1 MKIKMK
7 RMTYDEVMALPRP
20 RHRRPLRPDMVFRT
34 IIRVGS
40 IPALI
45 KSKFSYTTQ
54 RMEFAG
60 KGPWLVLMNHS
71 CFMDLKI
78 ASKILYPKPFCT
90 VCTSDGFVGKN
101 WLMRVIGCIPTQ
113 KFVSDLSLIR
123 DILYAVREKKTSV
136 LMYPEAGYSFD
147 GRATPLPRKLGVL
160 LKKLDVPVVTIT
172 SKGAFARDPLYNGL
186 QLRKVKVSAHVQCLL
201 TPEEIREKS
210 VDELD
215 RMLDD
220 VFTFDNFRWQQENN
234 VIIDEPFRA
243 DGLHRLLYQCPHCGT
258 EGQCEGKGIHWTCHA
273 CGKQYELT
281 ENGFLSAV
289 AGETCFSHV
298 PDWYDWQREQVRK
311 EIAEGRYRLETDVEI
326 GLLVDHKALYI
337 VGDGHLS
344 HSADGFVLTGCEGK
358 LHYTQPPIFSY
369 SLNSDYFWY
378 EIGDVISI
386 GDRNCLYYCFPKDNG
401 ISVAKARI
409 ATEELYKIAK
419 EAKNAK

>member
-45 KSKFSYTTQ
+45 KSKFSYTAH
-54 RMEFAG
+54 RMDLAG

-71 CFMDLKI
+71 CFMDLKM

-210 VDELD
+210 V
-215 RMLDD
+215 
-220 VFTFDNFRWQQENN
+220 
-234 VIIDEPFRA
+234 
-243 DGLHRLLYQCPHCGT
+243 
-258 EGQCEGKGIHWTCHA
+258 
-273 CGKQYELT
+273 
-281 ENGFLSAV
+281 
-289 AGETCFSHV
+289 
-298 PDWYDWQREQVRK
+298 
-311 EIAEGRYRLETDVEI
+311 
-326 GLLVDHKALYI
+326 
-337 VGDGHLS
+337 
-344 HSADGFVLTGCEGK
+344 
-358 LHYTQPPIFSY
+358 
-369 SLNSDYFWY
+369 
-378 EIGDVISI
+378 
-386 GDRNCLYYCFPKDNG
+386 
-401 ISVAKARI
+401 
-409 ATEELYKIAK
+409 
-419 EAKNAK
+419 

>member
-1 MKIKMK
+1 
-7 RMTYDEVMALPRP
+7 
-20 RHRRPLRPDMVFRT
+20 
-34 IIRVGS
+34 
-40 IPALI
+40 
-45 KSKFSYTTQ
+45 
-54 RMEFAG
+54 
-60 KGPWLVLMNHS
+60 
-71 CFMDLKI
+71 
-78 ASKILYPKPFCT
+78 
-90 VCTSDGFVGKN
+90 
-101 WLMRVIGCIPTQ
+101 
-113 KFVSDLSLIR
+113 
-123 DILYAVREKKTSV
+123 
-136 LMYPEAGYSFD
+136 
-147 GRATPLPRKLGVL
+147 
-160 LKKLDVPVVTIT
+160 DVPVVTIT

-289 AGETCFSHV
+289 EGETRFSHV

-311 EIAEGRYRLETDVEI
+311 EIAEGCYRLETDVEI
-326 GLLVDHKALYI
+326 GLLVDHKALYM

-386 GDRNCLYYCFPKDNG
+386 GDRNCLYYCFPKDKG

>member
-54 RMEFAG
+54 RMDLAG

-71 CFMDLKI
+71 CFMDLKM

-160 LKKLDVPVVTIT
+160 LKKLDVPVVAIT

-201 TPEEIREKS
+201 TPEESREKS

-289 AGETCFSHV
+289 EGETRFSHV

-326 GLLVDHKALYI
+326 GLLVDHKALYM

-358 LHYTQPPIFSY
+358 LHYKQPPIFSY

-386 GDRNCLYYCFPKDNG
+386 GDRNCLYYCFPKDKG

>member
-45 KSKFSYTTQ
+45 KSKFSYTAH
-54 RMEFAG
+54 RMDLAG

-71 CFMDLKI
+71 CFMDLKM

-289 AGETCFSHV
+289 EGETRFSHV

-311 EIAEGRYRLETDVEI
+311 EIAEGCYRLETDVEI
-326 GLLVDHKALYI
+326 GLLVDHKALYM

-386 GDRNCLYYCFPKDNG
+386 GDRNCLYYCFPKDKG